1 MENMNKCPGCS
12 QHCDRNNLQCGKGE
26 AIFNGE
32 MNPDSSHSHAQH
44 EGKCCGH
51 HAGKNHDHC
60 EKKHH
65 GHCEEKH
72 HGQGHR
78 RPEFPAGSL
87 ADLMA
92 KCGHRLFH
100 GGDDSIFAAL
110 TEQETNTLKGLLS
123 KILSA

>member
-12 QHCDRNNLQCGKGE
+12 HHCDRKNLQCGKGE

-32 MNPDSSHSHAQH
+32 ITPDSGHTHDHHERKCHSQH
-44 EGKCCGH
+44 SGKHHRHGH
-51 HAGKNHDHC
+51 H
-60 EKKHH
+60 
-65 GHCEEKH
+65 
-72 HGQGHR
+72 

-100 GGDDSIFAAL
+100 GGDESMFAAL
-110 TEQETNTLKGLLS
+110 TEQEITALKGLLT
-123 KILSA
+123 KILST